1 MKCPRCDY
9 TSFDYLESCRKCGS
23 NLIVVREAL
32 RLPAIKPEVPF
43 LLGSLLEDFEEAQ
56 VKATIPPPDG
66 MELPPLPEDYEGS
79 TEETRPTVEIG
90 GEIDATAP
98 MAGDTASE
106 LTEPLPETG
115 EEPKI
120 TISDS
125 EIDKALS
132 EDILTPIDT
141 DEGESTQPLDL
152 DLSLKEISSTDL
164 TGDDALL
171 DLVGESTEPVVDL
184 ETTSDALDLGGD
196 TEPIDLEQPGATAL
210 GDTDEVTV
218 IETDEIAMS
227 DHEFTDLDIDEKEL
241 DDLAK
246 ELEDAL
252 ITAER
257 EFKKDFKFPEDE
269 AEKPEKTEKET
280 DKE

>member
-1 MKCPRCDY
+1 M
-9 TSFDYLESCRKCGS
+9 
-23 NLIVVREAL
+23 
-32 RLPAIKPEVPF
+32 
-43 LLGSLLEDFEEAQ
+43 
-56 VKATIPPPDG
+56 
-66 MELPPLPEDYEGS
+66 
-79 TEETRPTVEIG
+79 
-90 GEIDATAP
+90 
-98 MAGDTASE
+98 
-106 LTEPLPETG
+106 
-115 EEPKI
+115 
-120 TISDS
+120 
-125 EIDKALS
+125 
-132 EDILTPIDT
+132 
-141 DEGESTQPLDL
+141 
-152 DLSLKEISSTDL
+152 
-164 TGDDALL
+164 
-171 DLVGESTEPVVDL
+171 DL

-269 AEKPEKTEKET
+269 AEKPEKAEKKA